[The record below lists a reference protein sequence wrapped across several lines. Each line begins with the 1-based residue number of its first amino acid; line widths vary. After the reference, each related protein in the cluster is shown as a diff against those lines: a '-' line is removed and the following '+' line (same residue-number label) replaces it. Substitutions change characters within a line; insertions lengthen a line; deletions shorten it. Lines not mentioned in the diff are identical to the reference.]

1 MGVPSLRTTHR
12 NPRSHP
18 TSSAGDAASL
28 SRLAGQRTFRDVSRR
43 LNVRPEDDGE
53 SARRK
58 RVPASQGGRHFL
70 PERDL
75 RRRLVLRRRF
85 GVTRSRADPRRRAR
99 SNPPPCRP
107 HRENATRRKPSRTCS
122 WVRAPARRVPHH
134 PTRRF
139 FHITATSGGARIRA
153 SLESEETFS
162 SLTIPST
169 RPAQDH
175 LHAVEAAAS
184 PRDPISATRRT
195 PSISTSPPTFAEATT
210 SDRSSPPPPP
220 RRTPRAPVYDHP
232 RRNRNRR
239 VPPPRESQHFRL
251 GGDGGEA
258 SRDEIARNERD
269 LRAALRLNDLTTTA
283 SRGRAPDGNPD
294 DEPYRRLA
302 AMVTAAREGPA
313 RPRGEGGVGVGVAS
327 EVPGRRLRR
336 PSPPPNPP
344 GSRSPSLPSSPFLL
358 FAAGTRSVARV
369 AFAPGHSGGDGG
381 APSIFPRRR
390 RVLRSATSANPSKH
404 LLAST

>member
-1 MGVPSLRTTHR
+1 MPRFLGRLTETRVPI
-12 NPRSHP
+12 PR
-18 TSSAGDAASL
+18 AALGDAP
-28 SRLAGQRTFRDVSRR
+28 TEFE
-43 LNVRPEDDGE
+43 P
-53 SARRK
+53 ARRPAHVQRRESSSK
-58 RVPASQGGRHFL
+58 RAPGGRRRVQRGGRGVPASQGGRHFL

-85 GVTRSRADPRRRAR
+85 GVTRSRAAPRRRAR

-122 WVRAPARRVPHH
+122 WVRAPARRVPHY

-169 RPAQDH
+169 RTVQDH

-195 PSISTSPPTFAEATT
+195 LSISTSPPTFAEATA

-220 RRTPRAPVYDHP
+220 RRTPGAPVYDHP

-239 VPPPRESQHFRL
+239 VPPLREN
-251 GGDGGEA
+251 
-258 SRDEIARNERD
+258 RN
-269 LRAALRLNDLTTTA
+269 TF
-283 SRGRAPDGNPD
+283 
-294 DEPYRRLA
+294 
-302 AMVTAAREGPA
+302 V
-313 RPRGEGGVGVGVAS
+313 
-327 EVPGRRLRR
+327 
-336 PSPPPNPP
+336 
-344 GSRSPSLPSSPFLL
+344 
-358 FAAGTRSVARV
+358 
-369 AFAPGHSGGDGG
+369 
-381 APSIFPRRR
+381 
-390 RVLRSATSANPSKH
+390 
-404 LLAST
+404 

>member
-1 MGVPSLRTTHR
+1 MSGPWGVPKISRTTHR
-12 NPRSHP
+12 NPHSHP
-18 TSSAGDAASL
+18 RAALGDAPTEAEPAH
-28 SRLAGQRTFRDVSRR
+28 RAAHVQRRDPSSGRAPGGRR
-43 LNVRPEDDGE
+43 GVQPGGRG
-53 SARRK
+53 
-58 RVPASQGGRHFL
+58 VPASQGGRHFL

-85 GVTRSRADPRRRAR
+85 GVTRSRAAPRRRAR

-169 RPAQDH
+169 RTVQDH

-195 PSISTSPPTFAEATT
+195 LSISTSPPTFAEATA

-220 RRTPRAPVYDHP
+220 RRTPGAPVYDHP

-239 VPPPRESQHFRL
+239 VPPLREN
-251 GGDGGEA
+251 
-258 SRDEIARNERD
+258 RN
-269 LRAALRLNDLTTTA
+269 TF
-283 SRGRAPDGNPD
+283 
-294 DEPYRRLA
+294 
-302 AMVTAAREGPA
+302 V
-313 RPRGEGGVGVGVAS
+313 
-327 EVPGRRLRR
+327 
-336 PSPPPNPP
+336 
-344 GSRSPSLPSSPFLL
+344 
-358 FAAGTRSVARV
+358 
-369 AFAPGHSGGDGG
+369 
-381 APSIFPRRR
+381 
-390 RVLRSATSANPSKH
+390 
-404 LLAST
+404 